1 MFHFPASPP
10 TALYIQTAAT
20 CHHARQVSPFG
31 HPRITAR
38 LTTPRG
44 LSRPPTSFIGAWC
57 QGIHRMPHSLGHH
70 RNKML
75 AHTIHK
81 SNNQPH
87 TRPPPDRPTR
97 TQSNRTHPE
106 FAGMAPAET
115 PTPHTDPTGSQRRG
129 NGCSLRHPTA
139 RPHPPPTTGREKIAS
154 QPTGPP
160 PNTRATHH
168 AAHNGRRPLS
178 SQPTTNTRQTHPAS
192 STQSA
197 SSSLER
203 R

>member
-1 MFHFPASPP
+1 M
-10 TALYIQTAAT
+10 
-20 CHHARQVSPFG
+20 
-31 HPRITAR
+31 
-38 LTTPRG
+38 TTPRG

-139 RPHPPPTTGREKIAS
+139 RPHPTPAPPRNQHQAGKS
-154 QPTGPP
+154 SSLH
-160 PNTRATHH
+160 TRVPHPHTPDEA
-168 AAHNGRRPLS
+168 RKRVPLS
-178 SQPTTNTRQTHPAS
+178 SSPTHDNPAG
-192 STQSA
+192 TT
-197 SSSLER
+197 SSLER

>member
-1 MFHFPASPP
+1 
-10 TALYIQTAAT
+10 
-20 CHHARQVSPFG
+20 
-31 HPRITAR
+31 AR

-115 PTPHTDPTGSQRRG
+115 PTPPH
-129 NGCSLRHPTA
+129 
-139 RPHPPPTTGREKIAS
+139 RPHRIPAQGKRLLPQTPNSA
-154 QPTGPP
+154 PPP
-160 PNTRATHH
+160 PN
-168 AAHNGRRPLS
+168 
-178 SQPTTNTRQTHPAS
+178 PTTRPDKTGRAACREREE
-192 STQSA
+192 STGVADTEKKQ
-197 SSSLER
+197 
-203 R
+203 

>member
-1 MFHFPASPP
+1 
-10 TALYIQTAAT
+10 
-20 CHHARQVSPFG
+20 FG

-115 PTPHTDPTGSQRRG
+115 PTPTQTPQDPSAGETVAPSDTQQRAPTQHRLHQETSTKQGKVHLFTPEYHTPTPQTRHGSGFHCRARR
-129 NGCSLRHPTA
+129 
-139 RPHPPPTTGREKIAS
+139 PTTI
-154 QPTGPP
+154 
-160 PNTRATHH
+160 
-168 AAHNGRRPLS
+168 RPAP
-178 SQPTTNTRQTHPAS
+178 QAP
-192 STQSA
+192 
-197 SSSLER
+197 
-203 R
+203 